1 MEKITFTDKDFDVFK
16 IDGLDQRMN
25 AIKETIR
32 PKLEQLG
39 NQLSPFLSV
48 LVGEEIY
55 SHVAKHARRTV
66 NPPNDTWV
74 AWSTSKRGYKALP
87 HFQVGLWSTHLFIW
101 FAMIYEAPNKS
112 MYGKQLLEQADQ
124 ILHQIPK
131 DFVWSVDHTKPEGIN
146 HQFVKK
152 EELERMSE
160 ELIRIKKSELLCGL
174 HIDRNDPILKDTD
187 QLLEKIEDTFRHL
200 LPLYKLAKP
209 LQD

>member
-1 MEKITFTDKDFDVFK
+1 MGNITFTDKDFDVFK

-39 NQLSPFLSV
+39 NQLTPFISV
-48 LVGEEIY
+48 LAEEEIY
-55 SHVAKHARRTV
+55 YHVAKHARRTV
-66 NPPNDTWV
+66 NPPKDTWV

-112 MYGKQLLEQADQ
+112 MYGKQLVEHADA
-124 ILHQIPK
+124 IIHQIPK

-146 HQFVKK
+146 HQLINK
-152 EELERMSE
+152 EELERISE
-160 ELIRIKKSELLCGL
+160 ELIRIKKSELLCGF
-174 HIDRNDPILKDTD
+174 HIDRNDPILKDSN
-187 QLLEKIEDTFRHL
+187 QLLKRIEDTFRHL
-200 LPLYKLAKP
+200 IPLYKLAKP
-209 LQD
+209 LSD